1 MVGKLPA
8 NYAVKIGSN
17 AISSNWKIQS
27 ACLSSGRGGKKVD
40 PNGKH
45 RVYCLALRNND
56 GETDRLNDTK
66 STCFYE
72 F

>member
-17 AISSNWKIQS
+17 AISSNWKTQL

-45 RVYCLALRNND
+45 RASGLALRNND
-56 GETDRLNDTK
+56 GETDRLNDPK
-66 STCFYE
+66 SPCFIE
-72 F
+72 M